1 MKDQTGDQ
9 LEGQCTS
16 HHQMWRTALL
26 QGSEPPSQIIE
37 KTGHRL
43 QNRATISHLQYVDVL
58 VLTDPPGS
66 RAETSE
72 SHSISGQ
79 MVTPIGG
86 IVRTEGVS
94 LPGGNTAGI
103 VKR

>member
-16 HHQMWRTALL
+16 HHQLWRTALL

-58 VLTDPPGS
+58 ELFAKSKSDIDSLIHQDPEQ
-66 RAETSE
+66 R
-72 SHSISGQ
+72 HRKVI
-79 MVTPIGG
+79 
-86 IVRTEGVS
+86 R
-94 LPGGNTAGI
+94 
-103 VKR
+103 

>member
-9 LEGQCTS
+9 LEAQCTS

-43 QNRATISHLQYVDVL
+43 QNRATISHLQYVRSFDKW
-58 VLTDPPGS
+58 PN
-66 RAETSE
+66 
-72 SHSISGQ
+72 
-79 MVTPIGG
+79 
-86 IVRTEGVS
+86 
-94 LPGGNTAGI
+94 GNADRGDSQD
-103 VKR
+103 